1 MSGRLRSCLPARST
15 QLLPIDNRAA
25 GHARARWSLFG
36 CYPLRSASLPHQ
48 EFQLY
53 TIGFLCQDPVDAKFP
68 ASLRRPYPFAFA
80 VFSCLGV
87 PLVSAATPHLAQRF
101 RSIIDAFPIV
111 NTLCGNWSTNFLIGL
126 PGLVFSLVNPL
137 LAAYRPLES
146 LSYPLLTPLFVNF
159 LIPVPPTCSM
169 LVLCHPPSAV
179 GGTFFAT
186 RRRNNKKVRRTSE
199 SATHRDQIKNA
210 PGRHPGAF

>member
-1 MSGRLRSCLPARST
+1 MLSLAVGVLTPSGI
-15 QLLPIDNRAA
+15 PIIHNRIPLSRPCRREIP
-25 GHARARWSLFG
+25 GSL
-36 CYPLRSASLPHQ
+36 A
-48 EFQLY
+48 EA
-53 TIGFLCQDPVDAKFP
+53 V
-68 ASLRRPYPFAFA
+68 PFALL
-80 VFSCLGV
+80 VFSCFGV

-101 RSIIDAFPIV
+101 RSIITDLPIV
-111 NTLCGNWSTNFLIGL
+111 NTLFGNWSTNFLIGL